1 MISAQ
6 AMAEREQY
14 TDPQRPH
21 HPERHVRTPTGELSH
36 EQRLRR
42 QQAHIRLLTLG
53 LILVLALLAYTAAFD
68 LDHWAEWVVF
78 GGICA
83 TAVGFMIAVHS
94 R

>member
-1 MISAQ
+1 MRGD
-6 AMAEREQY
+6 AMAEREEY
-14 TDPQRPH
+14 TDPQRPRH
-21 HPERHVRTPTGELSH
+21 RERHVRTPTDELSH
-36 EQRLRR
+36 EQKLHR

-53 LILVLALLAYTAAFD
+53 LVLVLALLAYAAAFD